1 MATRALKKNKVGG
14 RVREGAPVLDGVV
27 KELDGGRQPAVR
39 MDTREKCLRQREQQV
54 QRPRGGSMLVY
65 LRKSKE
71 VIVAGAEG
79 VRGRQT
85 RDDSL
90 DVGRKQIKPGLI
102 SPLGT
107 SPVLSC

>member
-1 MATRALKKNKVGG
+1 
-14 RVREGAPVLDGVV
+14 
-27 KELDGGRQPAVR
+27 
-39 MDTREKCLRQREQQV
+39 
-54 QRPRGGSMLVY
+54 MLVY

-85 RDDSL
+85 RHDSL